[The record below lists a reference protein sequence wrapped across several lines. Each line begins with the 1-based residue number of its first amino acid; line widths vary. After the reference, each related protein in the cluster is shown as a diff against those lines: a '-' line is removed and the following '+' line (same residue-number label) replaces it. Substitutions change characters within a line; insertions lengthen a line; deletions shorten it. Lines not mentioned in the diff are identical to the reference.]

1 MKGVTAFCWCGRSQ
15 RGTFSISKW
24 IILTGLYWYLI
35 KVLYALTKSS
45 ISYAMEHLLICACIF
60 LSALVSLCVSPLSL
74 PPILIE
80 ALLFPPERLRHPCRW
95 GTRRTWRFPWIKNL
109 RAIKSRPTPGIHQPC
124 VLLPGW
130 VRGTR
135 SKPQAIYFYICFPS
149 KEGRL
154 WQNYVLLSPVPSSM

>member
-1 MKGVTAFCWCGRSQ
+1 MKGLFVDVDVLQEEHLPYQSGS
-15 RGTFSISKW
+15 S
-24 IILTGLYWYLI
+24 WYLT
-35 KVLYALTKSS
+35 KVLYALTSS
-45 ISYAMEHLLICACIF
+45 ISFAMEHLLMCASKCV
-60 LSALVSLCVSPLSL
+60 SVSLCIPLSL

-80 ALLFPPERLRHPCRW
+80 ALLFPPERLRHPCRR

-109 RAIKSRPTPGIHQPC
+109 RAIKSRPTPGIHQPR

-130 VRGTR
+130 VRETR

-154 WQNYVLLSPVPSSM
+154 WQNYVLLSPVSGAM